1 MDEPIRKYCGHV
13 EPVAPMIVGSIEIP
27 NGVDVKIAFERIEGG
42 YRLIV
47 YNAGEK
53 QSIEL
58 KDGFGMDALGLSIV
72 GGAINVTFEEED
84 ET

>member
-1 MDEPIRKYCGHV
+1 MDGKYCGHV

-47 YNAGEK
+47 YNAGER

-58 KDGFGMDALGLSIV
+58 KDGFGVDTLGLSVVDGKIMC
-72 GGAINVTFEEED
+72 TFEEE
-84 ET
+84 E